1 MKILKKIVKL
11 IIILMFAF
19 AVVLFFSQ
27 MWLLKTWSELTAA
40 EVLYHILAPLNGT
53 NPEMIKEAALHIF
66 SEG

>member
-53 NPEMIKEAALHIF
+53 NPEMIKDYIIK
-66 SEG
+66 